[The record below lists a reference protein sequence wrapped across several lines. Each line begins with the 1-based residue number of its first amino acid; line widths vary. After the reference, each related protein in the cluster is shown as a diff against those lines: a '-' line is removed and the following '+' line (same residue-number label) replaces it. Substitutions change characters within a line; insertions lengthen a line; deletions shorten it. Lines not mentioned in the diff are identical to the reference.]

1 MANER
6 LKGKTLKVSGLLEE
20 FEKDAIKD
28 KVDIVALFAEFGVE
42 LKQKGKNYTG
52 RCPWHEDKT
61 PSLSVDREKGLY
73 NCFGCGESG
82 DVVTLVEKMK
92 RLPFKD
98 ALKFL
103 QQHVGAVQ
111 VPKTSEPR
119 RQEEQELPA
128 REALTHD
135 LTLTTVADFYHK
147 KLFENRAA
155 LAYLEGRGFKNQ
167 SLFTRF
173 KLGYADGGLLKVT
186 ANGQREALKVLGLLR
201 DTGTEH
207 LSGCITFPVTDE
219 RDQVLTLYGRRSG
232 DTEPKHLYLA
242 GPHRGVWNRKASKVY
257 DEIILTECIID
268 GLSLVALGFENV
280 QACYGT
286 NGFTAEHLQALKDD
300 RVKTVTIGFD
310 ADEAGRKAAAK
321 LKDKLLGEGFTVK
334 TIEPPKGKG
343 PGPKDWNEF
352 LVSGGTKEDVAAI
365 LAAAKAAE
373 PLAAVQ
379 KSFRVVKEG
388 GAYEFEFA
396 DLTYRLLGV
405 KDVFVQDLRVNIRA
419 QCGEDSFYDRLDLY
433 SARSRAAYA
442 ASLAAL
448 FAVEAKRIE
457 RDLIQMLE
465 HLEDQRDKAL
475 SAGAVKPEELSA
487 EEKALGLELL
497 KSPDLFDQVAADM
510 TKLGYVGEE
519 LNKKLI
525 YLAASSRV
533 LDDPI
538 SVLILSQSA
547 AGKSLLVD
555 TVKKLIPADEVISI
569 TSLSDQA
576 LNYIP
581 SLMNKF
587 LILGEA
593 VHNEVIEH
601 QIREMLSGKELSRL
615 VTLKDPKT
623 GELSST
629 LVKTPAVVA
638 AVMSTTRQNIN
649 PENSSRFFLVNAD
662 ETREQTKKIHEA
674 QRKKYTLERY
684 EEKSTLIPAI
694 VRKHHAAQRLLRNVL
709 VVNEFATR
717 LDFPDMLMR
726 TRRDH
731 DRFMDLIAAVCFLR
745 QYQKTPQMTADGRE
759 YVACDLDDY
768 RIAYEIM
775 VGSSAGGQAGI
786 LSATLLE
793 LPKSAVELYEAL
805 RELARETAKKDGLKV
820 HEKTFTQREVRE
832 HTGFSHTWIKYNLRL
847 LVDYEY
853 LVLTRGGKERFRGVY
868 RLREDKDVKS
878 FNFSMIPSPE
888 EMQKKFKSGPSG
900 HLWSQSGQ

>member
-1 MANER
+1 MAHER

-20 FEKDAIKD
+20 LEKDAIKD

-42 LKQKGKNYTG
+42 LKQKGKSYIG

-92 RLPFKD
+92 RVTFKE

-103 QQHVGAVQ
+103 QQADRAVQ
-111 VPKTSEPR
+111 VPTTPEPR
-119 RQEEQELPA
+119 LQEKQDASTPLSVTSA
-128 REALTHD
+128 RAALTHD

-155 LAYLEGRGFKNQ
+155 LAYLEGRGFKDQ
-167 SLFTRF
+167 TLFTRF

-186 ANGQREALKVLGLLR
+186 ANGRREALKVLGLLR
-201 DTGTEH
+201 DTGVEH
-207 LSGCITFPVTDE
+207 LSGCITFPVMDE
-219 RDQVLTLYGRRSG
+219 HGQVLTLYGRRAG
-232 DTEPKHLYLA
+232 DTEPKHFYLA
-242 GPHRGVWNRKASKVY
+242 GPHKGVWNRKVSKVY

-310 ADEAGRKAAAK
+310 ADEPGRKAAGK
-321 LKDKLLGEGFTVK
+321 LQDKLLVAGFTVK
-334 TIEPPKGKG
+334 VIEPLQG
-343 PGPKDWNEF
+343 KDWNEF
-352 LVSGGTKEDVAAI
+352 LLAGGTKCGIESLIKAAVAAGP
-365 LAAAKAAE
+365 ADTDK
-373 PLAAVQ
+373 

-388 GAYEFEFA
+388 GAYEFEFS

-419 QCGEDSFYDRLDLY
+419 QAGEESFYDRLDLY

-448 FAVEAKRIE
+448 FAVESKRIE

-465 HLEDQRDKAL
+465 HLEAQRDKAL
-475 SAGAVKPEELSA
+475 SVQSTKPEELTP
-487 EEKALGLELL
+487 EEKALGLALL
-497 KSPDLFDQVAADM
+497 KSPTLFDEIGADM
-510 TKLGYVGEE
+510 TTLGYVGEE

-547 AGKSLLVD
+547 SGKSLLVD

-581 SLMNKF
+581 SLMHKF

-684 EEKSTLIPAI
+684 EEKSTLIPEI

-709 VVNEFATR
+709 VVNEFAAE

-745 QYQKTPQMTADGRE
+745 QYQKTPLSTADGRE
-759 YVACDLDDY
+759 YVECDLTDY

-775 VGSSAGGQAGI
+775 VKGI

-793 LPKSAVELYEAL
+793 LPKSAVELYESL
-805 RELARETAKKDGLKV
+805 RSLARETARKDGLKV

-832 HTGFSHTWIKYNLRL
+832 YTGFGQSWIRENLRK
-847 LVDYEY
+847 LVEYEY
-853 LVLTRGGKERFRGVY
+853 VMLASGRNRGERWVY
-868 RLREDKDVKS
+868 RLKADEDIKTLNLSV
-878 FNFSMIPSPE
+878 IPTPE
-888 EMQKKFKSGPSG
+888 KVSTGERK
-900 HLWSQSGQ
+900 

>member
-1 MANER
+1 MGTER

-20 FEKDAIKD
+20 LEKDDIKD
-28 KVDIVALFAEFGVE
+28 RVDIVALFGEFGVE
-42 LKQKGKNYTG
+42 LKQKGKNFTG

-61 PSLSVDREKGLY
+61 PSLSVDY

-92 RLPFKD
+92 RLPFKE

-103 QQHVGAVQ
+103 QQRVGAVQ

-119 RQEEQELPA
+119 QQEEQDASTGLSVTTAPKV
-128 REALTHD
+128 LTHD

-147 KLFENRAA
+147 KLFENRSAI
-155 LAYLEGRGFKNQ
+155 AYLEGRGFKDHA
-167 SLFTRF
+167 LFTRF
-173 KLGYADGGLLKVT
+173 KLGYADGGLLNVT
-186 ANGQREALKVLGLLR
+186 SNGQREALKVLGLLR

-207 LSGCITFPVTDE
+207 LSGCITFPVMDE
-219 RDQVLTLYGRRSG
+219 NDQALTLYGRRVG
-232 DTEPKHLYLA
+232 DTEPKHLYLS
-242 GPHRGVWNRKASKVY
+242 GPHKGVWNRKASKVY
-257 DEIILTECIID
+257 DEIILTESIID

-286 NGFTAEHLQALKDD
+286 NGFTAEHLQVLKDD
-300 RVKTVTIGFD
+300 RVKTVAIAFD
-310 ADEAGRKAAAK
+310 ADEAGRIAAAK
-321 LKDKLLGEGFTVK
+321 LKEKLLVEGFTVK
-334 TIEPPKGKG
+334 VIEPPQG
-343 PGPKDWNEF
+343 KDWNEF
-352 LVSGGTKEDVAAI
+352 LLSGGTRDQVAA
-365 LAAAKAAE
+365 LLDTAKAAE
-373 PLAAVQ
+373 PALHEK

-396 DLTYRLLGV
+396 DVTYRLLGV

-419 QCGEDSFYDRLDLY
+419 QCGEESFYDRLDLY

-442 ASLAAL
+442 ASLASL
-448 FAVEAKRIE
+448 FAVESKRIE

-475 SAGAVKPEELSA
+475 SAGTAKPVEMSA
-487 EEKALGLELL
+487 EEKALGLGLL
-497 KSPDLFDQVAADM
+497 KSPDLFDEIASDM

-547 AGKSLLVD
+547 SGKSLLVD
-555 TVKKLIPADEVISI
+555 TVKKLIPPDEVISI

-581 SLMNKF
+581 TLMHKF
-587 LILGEA
+587 LVLGEA

-623 GELSST
+623 GELAST

-649 PENSSRFFLVNAD
+649 PENTTRFFLVNAD

-684 EEKSTLIPAI
+684 EEKSTLLPAI

-709 VVNEFATR
+709 VVNEFAAQ

-731 DRFMDLIAAVCFLR
+731 DRFMDLIAAICFLR
-745 QYQKTPQMTADGRE
+745 QYQKKAKATADGRE
-759 YVACDLDDY
+759 YVECDLTDY

-775 VGSSAGGQAGI
+775 VKGI

-805 RELARETAKKDGLKV
+805 RDLARKLAKKDGVKV
-820 HEKTFTQREVRE
+820 HEKTFTQREIRE
-832 HTGFSHTWIKYNLRL
+832 QTGFGHTWIKENLRK

-853 LVLTRGGKERFRGVY
+853 LFAMRGGKERSKGVY
-868 RLREDKDVKS
+868 RLKEDAEIAAV
-878 FNFSMIPSPE
+878 NFSMVPTPD
-888 EMQKKFKSGPSG
+888 EMKKKIQK
-900 HLWSQSGQ
+900 

>member
-1 MANER
+1 
-6 LKGKTLKVSGLLEE
+6 V
-20 FEKDAIKD
+20 
-28 KVDIVALFAEFGVE
+28 
-42 LKQKGKNYTG
+42 
-52 RCPWHEDKT
+52 
-61 PSLSVDREKGLY
+61 
-73 NCFGCGESG
+73 
-82 DVVTLVEKMK
+82 
-92 RLPFKD
+92 
-98 ALKFL
+98 
-103 QQHVGAVQ
+103 
-111 VPKTSEPR
+111 
-119 RQEEQELPA
+119 
-128 REALTHD
+128 
-135 LTLTTVADFYHK
+135 
-147 KLFENRAA
+147 
-155 LAYLEGRGFKNQ
+155 
-167 SLFTRF
+167 
-173 KLGYADGGLLKVT
+173 
-186 ANGQREALKVLGLLR
+186 
-201 DTGTEH
+201 
-207 LSGCITFPVTDE
+207 
-219 RDQVLTLYGRRSG
+219 
-232 DTEPKHLYLA
+232 
-242 GPHRGVWNRKASKVY
+242 
-257 DEIILTECIID
+257 
-268 GLSLVALGFENV
+268 
-280 QACYGT
+280 
-286 NGFTAEHLQALKDD
+286 
-300 RVKTVTIGFD
+300 
-310 ADEAGRKAAAK
+310 
-321 LKDKLLGEGFTVK
+321 
-334 TIEPPKGKG
+334 
-343 PGPKDWNEF
+343 
-352 LVSGGTKEDVAAI
+352 
-365 LAAAKAAE
+365 
-373 PLAAVQ
+373 
-379 KSFRVVKEG
+379 G
-388 GAYEFEFA
+388 GAYDFDFT
-396 DLTYRLLGV
+396 DITYRLLGV

-419 QCGEDSFYDRLDLY
+419 QSGEESFYDRLDLY

-442 ASLAAL
+442 ASLATI

-465 HLEDQRDKAL
+465 HLEDQRDRAL
-475 SAGAVKPEELSA
+475 SAGTAKPVEMSA
-487 EEKALGLELL
+487 EEKTLGLALL
-497 KSPDLFDQVAADM
+497 KSPDLFEEIASDM

-555 TVKKLIPADEVISI
+555 TVKKLIPPDEVISI

-581 SLMNKF
+581 SLMHKF

-674 QRKKYTLERY
+674 QRKKYSLQRY

-709 VVNEFATR
+709 VVNEFAAE

-731 DRFMDLIAAVCFLR
+731 DRFMDLIASICFLR
-745 QYQKTPQMTADGRE
+745 QYQKKAKTTADGRE
-759 YVACDLDDY
+759 YVECDLIDY

-775 VGSSAGGQAGI
+775 VKGI
-786 LSATLLE
+786 LSATLIE
-793 LPKSAVELYEAL
+793 LPKSAVELYESL

-853 LVLTRGGKERFRGVY
+853 LVLTRGGKERFRGMY
-868 RLREDKDVKS
+868 RLREAKDVES
-878 FNFSMIPSPE
+878 LNFSMIPSPE
-888 EMQKKFKSGPSG
+888 EMRKKFKSGHSG
-900 HLWSQSGQ
+900 QFWAQSGQ

>member
-1 MANER
+1 MGTER

-20 FEKDAIKD
+20 LEKDDIKD
-28 KVDIVALFAEFGVE
+28 RVDIVALFGEFGVE
-42 LKQKGKNYTG
+42 LKQKGKNFTG

-61 PSLSVDREKGLY
+61 PSLSVDRDKGLY

-92 RLPFKD
+92 RLPFKE

-103 QQHVGAVQ
+103 QQRVGAVQ

-119 RQEEQELPA
+119 RQEEQDASTGLSMTTA
-128 REALTHD
+128 TKALTHD

-147 KLFENRAA
+147 KLFGNRSA
-155 LAYLEGRGFKNQ
+155 LAYLEGRGFKDHT
-167 SLFTRF
+167 LFTRF

-201 DTGTEH
+201 DTGMEH
-207 LSGCITFPVTDE
+207 LTGCITFPVLDE
-219 RDQVLTLYGRRSG
+219 NDQTLTLYGRRTG
-232 DTEPKHLYLA
+232 DTEPKHLYLS
-242 GPHRGVWNRKASKVY
+242 GPHKGVWNRKASKVY
-257 DEIILTECIID
+257 DEIILTESIID
-268 GLSLVALGFENV
+268 GLSLVALGFENA

-286 NGFTAEHLQALKDD
+286 NGFTTEHLQVLKDD
-300 RVKTVTIGFD
+300 RVKTVAIAFD
-310 ADEAGRKAAAK
+310 ADEAGKKAAAK
-321 LKDKLLGEGFTVK
+321 LKEKLLTEGFTVK
-334 TIEPPKGKG
+334 VIEPPQG
-343 PGPKDWNEF
+343 KDWNEF
-352 LVSGGTKEDVAAI
+352 LISGGSKDQVAA
-365 LAAAKAAE
+365 LMDAAKAAE
-373 PLAAVQ
+373 PALLEK
-379 KSFRVVKEG
+379 KSFRLVKVG
-388 GAYEFEFA
+388 GAYDFDFA
-396 DLTYRLLGV
+396 DITYRLLGV

-419 QCGEDSFYDRLDLY
+419 QCGEESFYDRLDLY
-433 SARSRAAYA
+433 SARSRTAYA
-442 ASLAAL
+442 SSLASL
-448 FAVEAKRIE
+448 FAVESRRIE
-457 RDLIQMLE
+457 WDLIQMLE
-465 HLEDQRDKAL
+465 HLEEQRDKAL
-475 SAGAVKPEELSA
+475 SVTSGKQVELST
-487 EEKALGLELL
+487 EEKALGLGLL
-497 KSPDLFDQVAADM
+497 KSPDMFDEIAEDM

-547 AGKSLLVD
+547 SGKSLLVD
-555 TVKKLIPADEVISI
+555 TVKKLIPSDEMISI

-581 SLMNKF
+581 TLMHKF

-623 GELSST
+623 GELAST

-649 PENSSRFFLVNAD
+649 PENTTRFFLVNAD
-662 ETREQTKKIHEA
+662 ETREQTKKIHEV

-684 EEKSTLIPAI
+684 EEKSTLVPAI

-709 VVNEFATR
+709 VVNEFAAQ

-731 DRFMDLIAAVCFLR
+731 DRFMDLIASICFLR
-745 QYQKTPQMTADGRE
+745 QYQKKAKTTADGRE
-759 YVACDLDDY
+759 YVECDLSDY
-768 RIAYEIM
+768 QIAYEIM
-775 VGSSAGGQAGI
+775 VKGI

-805 RELARETAKKDGLKV
+805 RDLARKLSKKDGVKV
-820 HEKTFTQREVRE
+820 HEKTFTQREIRE
-832 HTGFSHTWIKYNLRL
+832 QTGFGHTWIKENLRT

-853 LVLTRGGKERFRGVY
+853 LIIKRGGKERSKGVY
-868 RLREDKDVKS
+868 RLKEDAEIAAV
-878 FNFSMIPSPE
+878 NFSMVPTPD
-888 EMQKKFKSGPSG
+888 EMKKKIQK
-900 HLWSQSGQ
+900 

>member
-6 LKGKTLKVSGLLEE
+6 LKGKTLKVAGLLEE
-20 FEKDAIKD
+20 LEKDAIKD

-42 LKQKGKNYTG
+42 LKQKGKSFTG
-52 RCPWHEDKT
+52 RCPWHDDKT

-92 RLPFKD
+92 GLPFKE

-103 QQHVGAVQ
+103 QQFDRAVQ
-111 VPKTSEPR
+111 VPNTSEPR
-119 RQEEQELPA
+119 RQEEPELLA
-128 REALTHD
+128 RGILTHD
-135 LTLTTVADFYHK
+135 LTLTVAADFYHK
-147 KLFENRAA
+147 KLFENKSA
-155 LAYLEGRGFKNQ
+155 LAYLEGRGFKDH

-173 KLGYADGGLLKVT
+173 KLGYTDGGILKVT
-186 ANGQREALKVLGLLR
+186 SNGQREALKVLGLLR
-201 DTGTEH
+201 DTGVEH
-207 LSGCITFPVTDE
+207 LSGCITFPVTDAN
-219 RDQVLTLYGRRSG
+219 DQVLTFYGRRTN

-242 GPHRGVWNRKASKVY
+242 GPRKGVWNRKASKVY

-286 NGFTAEHLQALKDD
+286 NGFTVEHLQVLKDD
-300 RVKTVTIGFD
+300 RVKTVMIGFD
-310 ADEAGRKAAAK
+310 ADEAGRKAAGR
-321 LKDKLLGEGFTVK
+321 LQEKLLAEGFTVK
-334 TIEPPKGKG
+334 VIEPPQG
-343 PGPKDWNEF
+343 KDWNEL
-352 LVSGGTKEDVAAI
+352 LVSGGTKKDLESVIKAAQAAGP
-365 LAAAKAAE
+365 AAADK
-373 PLAAVQ
+373 

-388 GAYEFEFA
+388 GAYDFDFS
-396 DLTYRLLGV
+396 DITYRLLGM

-419 QCGEDSFYDRLDLY
+419 QCGEESFYDRLDLY

-448 FAVEAKRIE
+448 FSVEAKRIE

-475 SAGAVKPEELSA
+475 SVTSAKQKELTT
-487 EEKALGLELL
+487 EEKSIGLGLLQSER
-497 KSPDLFDQVAADM
+497 LFEEIASDM
-510 TKLGYVGEE
+510 TMLGYVGEE

-533 LDDPI
+533 RDDPI
-538 SVLILSQSA
+538 SVLIVSQSA
-547 AGKSLLVD
+547 TGKSMLVD
-555 TVKKLIPADEVISI
+555 TVKMLMPPDDVISI

-581 SLMNKF
+581 SLMHKF
-587 LILGEA
+587 LVLGEA

-629 LVKTPAVVA
+629 LVKTPVVVA

-649 PENSSRFFLVNAD
+649 PENTTRFFLVNAD

-694 VRKHHAAQRLLRNVL
+694 VRKHHAAQRLLHNVL
-709 VVNEFATR
+709 VVNEFAAS

-745 QYQKTPQMTADGRE
+745 QYQKTAKTTADGKE
-759 YVACDLDDY
+759 YIECDLDDY

-775 VGSSAGGQAGI
+775 VKGI
-786 LSATLLE
+786 LSATLIE

-805 RELARETAKKDGLKV
+805 RELVRKTAKKEGVKV
-820 HEKTFTQREVRE
+820 HEKTFTQREIRE
-832 HTGFSHTWIKYNLRL
+832 QTGFGQSWIRENLRK
-847 LVDYEY
+847 LVEYEY
-853 LVLTRGGKERFRGVY
+853 VMLSSGRNRGERWVY
-868 RLREDKDVKS
+868 RLKADEDIKTL
-878 FNFSMIPSPE
+878 NLSMIPTPE
-888 EMQKKFKSGPSG
+888 KVSRMSTSEQK
-900 HLWSQSGQ
+900 

>member
-20 FEKDAIKD
+20 IEKDGIKD
-28 KVDIVALFAEFGVE
+28 KVDIVALFGEFGVE
-42 LKQKGKNYTG
+42 LKQKGKNFTG

-92 RLPFKD
+92 RLSFKE

-103 QQHVGAVQ
+103 QQFRGAVQ
-111 VPKTSEPR
+111 VSTTPEPR
-119 RQEEQELPA
+119 AHAKQELPA
-128 REALTHD
+128 PKSLTHD

-147 KLFENRAA
+147 KLFENRSV
-155 LAYLEGRGFKNQ
+155 LAYLEGRGFKDQ

-173 KLGYADGGLLKVT
+173 KLGYADGGLLEVT
-186 ANGQREALKVLGLLR
+186 SNGQREALKVLGLLR
-201 DTGTEH
+201 DTGVEH
-207 LSGCITFPVTDE
+207 LSGCITFPVLDQN
-219 RDQVLTLYGRRSG
+219 DQVLTLYGRRAG
-232 DTEPKHLYLA
+232 AGEPHHLYLA

-257 DEIILTECIID
+257 GEIILTESIID

-286 NGFTAEHLQALKDD
+286 NGFTAEHLQLLKDD
-300 RVKTVTIGFD
+300 RVKTVTIAFD
-310 ADEAGRKAAAK
+310 ADEPGRKAAGK
-321 LKDKLLGEGFTVK
+321 LQDKLLGEGFAVK
-334 TIEPPKGKG
+334 LVEPPRG
-343 PGPKDWNEF
+343 KDWNEL
-352 LVSGGTKEDVAAI
+352 LVAGGGKEDVAAI

-373 PLAAVQ
+373 PAVAG
-379 KSFRVVKEG
+379 KKAFKVVKEG
-388 GAYEFEFA
+388 GVYDFA
-396 DLTYRLLGV
+396 FSDITYRLLGV
-405 KDVFVQDLRVNIRA
+405 RDVFVQDLRVNIRA
-419 QCGEDSFYDRLDLY
+419 QCVEESFYDRLDLY

-448 FAVEAKRIE
+448 FAVESKRIE

-475 SAGAVKPEELSA
+475 SVTSAKPEELTA
-487 EEKALGLELL
+487 EEKALGLRFL
-497 KSPDLFDQVAADM
+497 KSSDLFDEIASDM
-510 TKLGYVGEE
+510 TTLGYVGEE

-555 TVKKLIPADEVISI
+555 TVKKLIPPDEVISI

-581 SLMNKF
+581 SLMHKF

-623 GELSST
+623 GELEST

-649 PENSSRFFLVNAD
+649 PENTTRFFLVNAD

-674 QRKKYTLERY
+674 QRKKYSLQRY

-694 VRKHHAAQRLLRNVL
+694 VCKHHAAQRLLRNVL
-709 VVNEFATR
+709 VVNEFAAQ

-745 QYQKTPQMTADGRE
+745 QYQKTPQTAADGRE
-759 YVACDLDDY
+759 YVECDLEDY

-775 VGSSAGGQAGI
+775 VKGI

-805 RELARETAKKDGLKV
+805 RELARKLSKKDGVKV
-820 HEKTFTQREVRE
+820 HEKTFTQREIRE
-832 HTGFSHTWIKYNLRL
+832 QTGFGQSWIRENLRK
-847 LVDYEY
+847 LVEYEY
-853 LVLTRGGKERFRGVY
+853 VMLSSGKNRGERWVY
-868 RLREDKDVKS
+868 RLKADEDIKTINLSV
-878 FNFSMIPSPE
+878 IPTPE
-888 EMQKKFKSGPSG
+888 KVSRVSTGEQK
-900 HLWSQSGQ
+900 

>member
-1 MANER
+1 MADKR

-20 FEKDAIKD
+20 IEKDGIKD
-28 KVDIVALFAEFGVE
+28 KVDIVALFGEFGVE
-42 LKQKGKNYTG
+42 LKQKGKNFTG
-52 RCPWHEDKT
+52 RCPWHPDKT

-92 RLPFKD
+92 GLSFKE

-103 QQHVGAVQ
+103 QHSGREVQ
-111 VPKTSEPR
+111 VPTTPEPR
-119 RQEEQELPA
+119 LQEKQELPA
-128 REALTHD
+128 SQALTHD
-135 LTLTTVADFYHK
+135 LTLTTVAEFYHK
-147 KLFENRAA
+147 KLFENRSA
-155 LAYLEGRGFKNQ
+155 LAYLEGRGFKDPA
-167 SLFTRF
+167 LFTRF
-173 KLGYADGGLLKVT
+173 KLGYADGSLLNVV
-186 ANGQREALKVLGLLR
+186 ANGRREALRVLGILR
-201 DTGTEH
+201 DSGGEH
-207 LSGCITFPVTDE
+207 LTGCITFPVLDE
-219 RDQVLTLYGRRSG
+219 HDQALTLYGRRAG
-232 DTEPKHLYLA
+232 DTEPKHLYLS
-242 GPHRGVWNRKASKVY
+242 GPHKGVWNRKASKVY

-286 NGFTAEHLQALKDD
+286 NGFTAEHLQVLKDD
-300 RVKTVTIGFD
+300 RVKVVTIGFD
-310 ADEAGRKAAAK
+310 ADAAGRKATAR
-321 LKDKLLGEGFTVK
+321 LKERLTDEGFTVK
-334 TIEPPKGKG
+334 VIEPPRG
-343 PGPKDWNEF
+343 KDWNEF
-352 LVSGGTKEDVAAI
+352 LLAGGTKSDVESLIQAAV
-365 LAAAKAAE
+365 AAE
-373 PLAAVQ
+373 PTASDQ

-388 GAYEFEFA
+388 GAYEFDFS
-396 DLTYRLLGV
+396 DITYRLLGV
-405 KDVFVQDLRVNIRA
+405 KDVFVQDLRVTIRA
-419 QCGEDSFYDRLDLY
+419 QCDEESFYDRLDLY

-448 FAVEAKRIE
+448 FAVEGKRIE

-475 SAGAVKPEELSA
+475 SVTSAKPEELTA
-487 EEKALGLELL
+487 EEKALGLRFL
-497 KSPDLFDQVAADM
+497 KSSDLFDEIASDM
-510 TKLGYVGEE
+510 TTLGYVGEE

-555 TVKKLIPADEVISI
+555 TVKKLIPSDDVISI

-581 SLMNKF
+581 SLMHKF

-623 GELSST
+623 GELAST

-649 PENSSRFFLVNAD
+649 PENTTRFFLVNAD

-684 EEKSTLIPAI
+684 EEKSNLIPAI

-709 VVNEFATR
+709 VVNEFAAS

-731 DRFMDLIAAVCFLR
+731 DRFMDLIASICFLR
-745 QYQKTPQMTADGRE
+745 QYQKDVKTTADGRE
-759 YVACDLDDY
+759 YIECDLTDY

-775 VGSSAGGQAGI
+775 VKGI

-805 RELARETAKKDGLKV
+805 RELARKLSKKDGVKV

-868 RLREDKDVKS
+868 RLREDTDIES
-878 FNFSMIPSPE
+878 LNFSMIPSPE
-888 EMQKKFKSGPSG
+888 EMQKKFKSGQSGHRWSPSG
-900 HLWSQSGQ
+900 Q

>member
-1 MANER
+1 MATER

-20 FEKDAIKD
+20 IEKDAIKD
-28 KVDIVALFAEFGVE
+28 KVDIVALFAELGVE
-42 LKQKGKNYTG
+42 LKQKGKSFSG
-52 RCPWHEDKT
+52 RCPWHDDKT

-92 RLPFKD
+92 GLAFKE

-103 QQHVGAVQ
+103 QQFAGSVQ
-111 VPKTSEPR
+111 VPHTPEQR
-119 RQEEQELPA
+119 RQEERELPA
-128 REALTHD
+128 AKAIAHD
-135 LTLTTVADFYHK
+135 LTLTVVADFYHK
-147 KLFENRAA
+147 KLFSNRAA
-155 LAYLEGRGFKNQ
+155 FAYLEGRGFKDA
-167 SLFTRF
+167 SLFTKF
-173 KLGYADGGLLKVT
+173 KLGFADGGLLQVT
-186 ANGQREALKVLGLLR
+186 SNGQREALKVLGLVR
-201 DTGTEH
+201 DTGAEH
-207 LSGCITFPVTDE
+207 LSGCITFPVLDE
-219 RDQVLTLYGRRSG
+219 YDQVLTLYGRRAG
-232 DTEPKHLYLA
+232 DAEPKHLYLA
-242 GPHRGVWNRKASKVY
+242 GPHRGVWNRRASKVY
-257 DEIILTECIID
+257 DEIILTESIID

-286 NGFTAEHLQALKDD
+286 NGFTAEHLQVLKDD
-300 RVKTVTIGFD
+300 RVKVVTIAFD
-310 ADEAGRKAAAK
+310 ADEAGRKAAGR
-321 LKDKLLGEGFTVK
+321 LKDKLLAEGFAVK
-334 TIEPPKGKG
+334 LVEPPRG
-343 PGPKDWNEF
+343 KDWNDL
-352 LVSGGTKEDVAAI
+352 LVAGGAKEDVAAI
-365 LAAAKAAE
+365 LTAAATQATEPAADTKKAF
-373 PLAAVQ
+373 
-379 KSFRVVKEG
+379 KVVKEG

-419 QCGEDSFYDRLDLY
+419 QKAEESFYDRLDLY

-457 RDLIQMLE
+457 RDLIQMIE

-475 SAGAVKPEELSA
+475 SVTSSKAEELSA
-487 EEKALGLELL
+487 EEEALGLRFL
-497 KSPDLFDQVAADM
+497 KSSDLFDEIASDM
-510 TKLGYVGEE
+510 TTLGYVGEE

-555 TVKKLIPADEVISI
+555 TVKKLIPPDEVISI

-581 SLMNKF
+581 SLMHKF

-623 GELSST
+623 GELAST

-649 PENSSRFFLVNAD
+649 PENTTRFFLVNAD

-684 EEKSTLIPAI
+684 EEKSNLIPAI

-709 VVNEFATR
+709 VVNEFATS

-731 DRFMDLIAAVCFLR
+731 DRFLDLIASVCFLR
-745 QYQKTPQMTADGRE
+745 QFQKETRTTPAGKE
-759 YVACDLDDY
+759 YVACDLTDY
-768 RIAYEIM
+768 TIAYEIM
-775 VGSSAGGQAGI
+775 VKGI

-805 RELARETAKKDGLKV
+805 RELARKLSKKDGLKV
-820 HEKTFTQREVRE
+820 HEKTFTQREIRE
-832 HTGFSHTWIKYNLRL
+832 QTGFGHTWIKEHLRT

-853 LVLTRGGKERFRGVY
+853 LIVMRGGKERSKGVY
-868 RLREDKDVKS
+868 RLKEDAEVTS
-878 FNFSMIPSPE
+878 VNFAMIPTPE
-888 EMQKKFKSGPSG
+888 EMQKKF
-900 HLWSQSGQ
+900 QR